1 MNSTAIPATA
11 GPTIQALGSPRS
23 MGAAAALFIIDGD
36 RGAGVNKIRVVDV
49 VSPKNATVTSTTST
63 AAAA

>member
-1 MNSTAIPATA
+1 
-11 GPTIQALGSPRS
+11 

-36 RGAGVNKIRVVDV
+36 GGAGVNKIRVVDV